1 MFDIL
6 RKSVPRPLK
15 RATRKLL
22 SEFPVRLRDTPADIA
37 ESFIN
42 PRDLRLP
49 PARLRYRVADT
60 SDRDSFLRIG
70 QQVAEDIAAAV
81 RPFLSDESIEH
92 VLDFG
97 VGCGR
102 VARHTSR
109 LFARSNLTG
118 VDVDEAAV
126 DWCQRHLRGTYLP
139 ISTVSTLPFADSQF
153 DLIYAVSVF
162 THLSADAQ
170 TAWLTEL
177 RRTLRPSGLLLIT
190 TLSPALT
197 YTRPDMTESH
207 VARLRDTGFVYLPG
221 TGPFNE
227 NTSFQ
232 SREYLRHAPPGLE
245 LVHHATHGVAKY
257 QDLALFRS
265 SRPNFA

>member
-1 MFDIL
+1 MSDIL
-6 RKSVPRPLK
+6 RRSLPRPLK
-15 RATRKLL
+15 RAARKLL
-22 SEFPVRLRDTPADIA
+22 SEFPVRLRDIPADVA
-37 ESFIN
+37 ESFVS
-42 PRDLRLP
+42 PPDGRLP
-49 PARLRYRVADT
+49 PAGLRYRVAGT

-70 QQVAEDIAAAV
+70 RQVAEDIAAAIT
-81 RPFLSDESIEH
+81 PFLSDESIEQI
-92 VLDFG
+92 LDFG

-102 VARHTSR
+102 VARHMSR
-109 LFARSNLTG
+109 LFVRSNLTG

-126 DWCQRHLRGTYLP
+126 DWCRRHLSGTYLP
-139 ISTVSTLPFADSQF
+139 LSTVPGLPFSDAQF

-162 THLSADAQ
+162 THLPADAQ

-177 RRTLRPSGLLLIT
+177 RRALKPSGLVLIT
-190 TLSPALT
+190 TLSPALA

-207 VARLRDTGFVYLPG
+207 AARLRDTGFVYLPG

-232 SREYLRHAPPGLE
+232 SREYLSRAAPGME
-245 LVHHATHGVAKY
+245 LVHHVTHGVAKY

-265 SRPNFA
+265 SRANCM